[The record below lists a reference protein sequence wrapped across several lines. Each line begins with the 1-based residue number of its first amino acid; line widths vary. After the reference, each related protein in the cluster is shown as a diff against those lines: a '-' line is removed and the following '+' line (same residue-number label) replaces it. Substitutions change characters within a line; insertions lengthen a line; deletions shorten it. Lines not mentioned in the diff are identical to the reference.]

1 MGRAV
6 ESAGGPSRAV
16 ETAGDPS
23 RVVEIACDESG
34 SEGEKLVGGNTDM
47 FAHASVRIDVRAA
60 ERCLDAVRERAPSPT
75 TMYKSSILRRSKHR
89 WVVAWLLG
97 PSGPLLGHAHVH
109 LIDKPRLFTVRLADL
124 LTGDPARAR
133 RLAAALGLEGPR
145 VYGAETWTAF
155 LASLNDLLRARNG
168 RVEITTDA
176 AYDLVES
183 LRPAAPP
190 GGPVAELMDLL
201 LRARPRVEAFGE
213 RAPGAMPVLDPLIAA
228 IVGTVAHWGRDGA
241 RVRVVHDRQTILTD
255 DRIAELTSLAGPL
268 PGGGRLDGFR
278 LAASASDA
286 RIQVAD
292 LLAGAARQIAESNRR
307 GGADPEL
314 TALLRPY
321 TSFWGFSGRTS

>member
-1 MGRAV
+1 MEEPILDDLGF
-6 ESAGGPSRAV
+6 P
-16 ETAGDPS
+16 
-23 RVVEIACDESG
+23 VEIACDESG

-47 FAHASVRIDVRAA
+47 FAHASVRMDARAA
-60 ERCLDAVRERAPSPT
+60 ARCLEAVRERAPSPT
-75 TMYKSSILRRSKHR
+75 TEYKSSILRRAKHR

-109 LIDKPRLFTVRLADL
+109 LIDKPHFFTVRLADL
-124 LTGDPARAR
+124 LTGSPARAR
-133 RLAAALGLEGPR
+133 HLAAGLRLEGPR

-155 LASLNDLLRARNG
+155 LASFNDVMRARNG
-168 RVEITTDA
+168 RIEFSADA

-201 LRARPRVEAFGE
+201 LRARPQVEAFGA
-213 RAPGAMPVLDPLIAA
+213 RVPGAMPALDPLIAA
-228 IVGTVAHWGRDGA
+228 IVETVAHWGRGGV

-255 DRIAELTSLAGPL
+255 ERIAELRSLARPL
-268 PGGGRLDGFR
+268 PGGDRLDAFR
-278 LAASASDA
+278 LAPSVSDT

-292 LLAGAARQIAESNRR
+292 LLAGAARQIAEADLR
-307 GGADPEL
+307 GDGDPEL

-321 TSFWGFSGRTS
+321 TSF